1 MSCWISLLF
10 VLHYLEKKLYA
21 YIIMKDTY
29 QQIYQGFCDNTKTSF
44 FLNAFAIL
52 LIFLFLLGPMQTTG
66 VTHVIARLLI
76 ISLLSYSL
84 YTNVISSNSLLS
96 IKSIFVNPSL
106 AIVRNNFLL
115 NVIFSLVIFVFVL
128 YLLSGFV
135 Y

>member
-1 MSCWISLLF
+1 
-10 VLHYLEKKLYA
+10 
-21 YIIMKDTY
+21 MKDTY

-128 YLLSGFV
+128 YLLSS